1 MSPRRYD
8 MSKRRAS
15 AERTRRRILDA
26 TVELHG
32 ERGILAT
39 SWEDIARRAGVAVGT
54 VYRHFPSIDDLVP
67 ACGEISMPRLGLPD
81 AERRRELFAG
91 VVEPRERL
99 RRLVAECYAV
109 YERGDDVVRAVR
121 REPDRSELAAV
132 AESHARI
139 EEAIDA
145 DGIGSNGNQAFALIG
160 AAAFSNVRGQLRSQ
174 AGQVE
179 ADVNGD
185 GLADF
190 RILLSN
196 NANPAAAAFIL

>member
-8 MSKRRAS
+8 MSRRRAS

-54 VYRHFPSIDDLVP
+54 VYRHFPSLDELVP

-81 AERRRELFAG
+81 AARRRELFAG
-91 VVEPRERL
+91 VSEPRERL
-99 RRLVAECYAV
+99 RRLVAECYGV

-121 REPDRSELAAV
+121 REPDRRELAAV
-132 AESHARI
+132 AEAHARI
-139 EEAIDA
+139 EEAIGALVDDA
-145 DGIGSNGNQAFALIG
+145 LAPLDAGPRV
-160 AAAFSNVRGQLRSQ
+160 AAAMRALCDHDAWRALRRQ
-174 AGQVE
+174 GLDPDE
-179 ADVNGD
+179 AVD
-185 GLADF
+185 
-190 RILLSN
+190 
-196 NANPAAAAFIL
+196 AAAAMLAGLVAKP